1 MNRNLRNDIGEAFS
15 DCTYAYVNHHE
26 SGAVICVKTDECD
39 LAGDVWH
46 IEKLARQLIEA
57 TEPAFTQKINK
68 LTKRP
73 NIHPNKLGKQILLA
87 LKTDITAL
95 RVHYAMHPF
104 NPYVDEFIK
113 LASEHNLFGLPY
125 AMTTL
130 GDDEV
135 IERLEALNRFVT
147 DFREKCSSTE
157 FKSII
162 NDFARSPNKNKRE
175 LSKLINLQ
183 FERDARLMVI
193 REDFGYKKAQGWPSV
208 TDNSISYEEAKT
220 HRKALNKYL
229 KKALPPK
236 SLLNWACKMEYGL
249 DKKWHF
255 HVLLLL
261 NGSLVREDVT
271 IARMIGEHW
280 NNVITEGRGLYW
292 NCNAFKDS
300 YKSCGIGMISHD
312 DAAGREG
319 LEKAVIYMTKPD
331 YYAKLLVPGNDRTFW
346 KGNMPKPK
354 SEGSGR
360 PRTKG
365 MSKVKSQG
373 KIDGVQ
379 RH

>member
-1 MNRNLRNDIGEAFS
+1 MNKNLRNDIGNAFS
-15 DCTYAYVNHHE
+15 DTTYAYVNHHVSE
-26 SGAVICVKTDECD
+26 DVICVRTDEWD

-46 IEKLARQLIEA
+46 MEKLAHRLIEA
-57 TEPAFTQKINK
+57 TEPPFTLKINK

-95 RVHYAMHPF
+95 RGHYAMHAF

-135 IERLEALNRFVT
+135 IERLEALNLFVAEFQAMGT
-147 DFREKCSSTE
+147 STE
-157 FKSII
+157 FQTII

-175 LSKLINLQ
+175 LCKLIDRH
-183 FERDARLMVI
+183 FEDTSRMLVLRV
-193 REDFGYKKAQGWPSV
+193 DFGYKKAPGWPCV
-208 TDNSISYEEAKT
+208 TDNSISYEEAKA

-229 KKALPPK
+229 KKAFPPK
-236 SLLNWACKMEYGL
+236 SFQTWACKMEYGL

-280 NNVITEGRGLYW
+280 NSEITEGKGLYW
-292 NCNAFKDS
+292 NCNAFKDT

-312 DAAGREG
+312 DVAGREG
-319 LEKAVIYMTKPD
+319 LEKAVVYMTKPD

-365 MSKVKSQG
+365 MSKVKSQD